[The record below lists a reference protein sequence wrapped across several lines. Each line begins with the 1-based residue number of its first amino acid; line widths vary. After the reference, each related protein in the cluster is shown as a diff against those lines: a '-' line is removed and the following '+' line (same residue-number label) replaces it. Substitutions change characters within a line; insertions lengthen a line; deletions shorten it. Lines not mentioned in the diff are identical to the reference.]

1 MDIDLLSRMVK
12 EVILDRDRAVLPGL
26 GTFVAEM
33 VPASFSD
40 RGFTINPPYRRLYF
54 RSRLEEDTSLA
65 EIYSASNNISLD
77 LAQNIL
83 TDFLKE
89 LRQVLKEKKVV
100 VFPGLGRLRATKENN
115 FFFVPDEDLDIYPEG
130 FGLEPISLKTHS
142 ETKEELSAAVENLKS
157 IIADDPEP
165 AETETA
171 PEPELA
177 SAELESVPS
186 GPVETEPEPAALEP
200 ASESVEAEPAPE
212 PELASAELE
221 SVTSGPVETEPEP
234 AALEPV
240 LEPATS
246 ETAPEPEPVKKRKLK
261 LGRAAMVA
269 VIVMLFVISLVL
281 IYMILSLLF
290 PGIFDQFLYSDE
302 QLQILEF
309 FSE

>member
-200 ASESVEAEPAPE
+200 
-212 PELASAELE
+212 
-221 SVTSGPVETEPEP
+221 
-234 AALEPV
+234 V